1 MSDAAT
7 SLRLP
12 IVMQSQLDVRPID
25 WSGLTKRF
33 MNPGEL
39 EVLIALVRSVSPK
52 AVIEIGVNEG
62 RTAKAILA
70 NVDGIE
76 KYIGVDVPPGYVT
89 AREVQRKEVPE
100 KPGHLASG
108 DGRFELMLRP
118 RGSMDLSESD
128 FPGLFDAVFIDGDH
142 GFEAVLHDT
151 LLARQIVRPEG
162 IIIWHDYHGQDTV
175 DVRKVL
181 ERFRAN
187 GSDIR
192 HVEGTWLAFERV

>member
-1 MSDAAT
+1 M
-7 SLRLP
+7 
-12 IVMQSQLDVRPID
+12 
-25 WSGLTKRF
+25 G
-33 MNPGEL
+33 NGEL
-39 EVLIALVRSVSPK
+39 EVLIALVASVEPK
-52 AVIEIGVNEG
+52 AVLEIGVNAG

-70 NVDGIE
+70 NVPGIE
-76 KYIGVDVPPGYVT
+76 KYMGIDVPPGYVT

-108 DGRFELMLRP
+108 DERFELLLRP
-118 RGSMDLSESD
+118 RGSMDLSKKA

-142 GFEAVLHDT
+142 GFEVVLHDT
-151 LLARQIVRPEG
+151 LLARQIVRPGG

-181 ERFRAN
+181 ERFHAN

-192 HVEGTWLAFERV
+192 HVEGTWLAFERQ